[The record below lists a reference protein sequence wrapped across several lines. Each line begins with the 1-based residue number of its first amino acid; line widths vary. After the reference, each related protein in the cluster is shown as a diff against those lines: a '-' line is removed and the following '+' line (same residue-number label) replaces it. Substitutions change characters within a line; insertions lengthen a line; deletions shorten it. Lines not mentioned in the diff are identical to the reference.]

1 MNKKA
6 TVMLLL
12 CVIAFIA
19 SIMIFYK
26 SAPDISSNDFFLGQA
41 EIEVYE
47 TYQEGENCLYY
58 LDLAAQISADQVTE
72 GNSFENIFVGYLDGF
87 NEVCN
92 STFDISDFLITVS
105 DTKVVGE
112 SAKDIVFEKENY
124 VYKVKPYFE
133 VELSVEEVQF

>member
-1 MNKKA
+1 VNKKA